1 MLFESINIFKLNENK
16 GQKINIPPQII
27 IFEFSFLKAD
37 ISLYCSSLKVHWM
50 PPKQTLHL
58 LSPKLINI

>member
-37 ISLYCSSLKVHWM
+37 ISLYCSSLKVH
-50 PPKQTLHL
+50 
-58 LSPKLINI
+58 